1 MYIILSKKINLVGYM
16 KYIMYINI
24 ELRILIIYIFKDI
37 YMCIEV

>member
-1 MYIILSKKINLVGYM
+1 MYIILSKKINSVGYM

-24 ELRILIIYIFKDI
+24 ELRISTTYISKDT